1 MDSFLS
7 IVTELLT
14 SLGHV
19 YILKEL
25 GSDCLVEFLVT
36 CLVILNQPKNA
47 KYFIKNKILP
57 LSLRLCTSGLIYF
70 ENQNFTLFLEK
81 QCLPLHLYQLSID
94 QSLPRHKLEY
104 HGGFSYFKLLELI

>member
-25 GSDCLVEFLVT
+25 GSDCLVEFLVI
-36 CLVILNQPKNA
+36 CLVILNQPKKA

-57 LSLRLCTSGLIYF
+57 LSLRLYKSGLIYF
-70 ENQNFTLFLEK
+70 QNQTLPYSWKNNVYHFTYTNYL
-81 QCLPLHLYQLSID
+81 
-94 QSLPRHKLEY
+94 
-104 HGGFSYFKLLELI
+104 